1 MRTNPASGKKEKTA
15 FWRFNDLRKQ
25 LMDKHPATLWFA
37 ATKRT
42 IDGIVQFKYTEIEYS
57 RAPQFMTFLS
67 LIKSGIITYDWRGY
81 TSKTGKY
88 SGKNHGN
95 AWRIKPNAKAEL
107 FGEIEKVEL

>member
-1 MRTNPASGKKEKTA
+1 
-15 FWRFNDLRKQ
+15 
-25 LMDKHPATLWFA
+25 
-37 ATKRT
+37 
-42 IDGIVQFKYTEIEYS
+42 
-57 RAPQFMTFLS
+57 MTFLS

-107 FGEIEKVEL
+107 LVVALIKNKAIE